1 MPFTPFGAA
10 GVVTPSL
17 VATGMFG
24 LRTPN
29 FALGV
34 SIGTTKWLNSLVVTT
49 MDTGSLGVGSGQLP
63 LLVPQ
68 PLLLANI
75 TAALIA
81 TGNAGIMMP
90 LKALGLSTGLSMAF
104 LQAIVKTTH
113 PGIGS
118 GVGVARF
125 SPVPAAPMIIA
136 GLAEVGMVGTG
147 VVKIGTAIGMGLSQ
161 TFATLTLPIPIVG
174 SASPAAGAGTGF
186 GKVI

>member
-1 MPFTPFGAA
+1 M
-10 GVVTPSL
+10 L
-17 VATGMFG
+17 G
-24 LRTPN
+24 LGTPN

-34 SIGTTKWLNSLVVTT
+34 SIGTSKWLLSLTVTT
-49 MDTGSLGVGSGQLP
+49 IDSGSLGVGSGQLP
-63 LLVPQ
+63 LIVPQ

-75 TAALIA
+75 AAAFAA
-81 TGNAGIMMP
+81 TGNVGIMMP
-90 LKALGLSTGLSMAF
+90 LKALGLATGLSTAF
-104 LQAIVKTTH
+104 LQAIIKTTH

-136 GLAEVGMVGTG
+136 GLAEVGMVGQG
-147 VVKIGTAIGMGLSQ
+147 VTTIATAIGMGLNQ
-161 TFATLTLPIPIVG
+161 TFATLMIPIPIVG